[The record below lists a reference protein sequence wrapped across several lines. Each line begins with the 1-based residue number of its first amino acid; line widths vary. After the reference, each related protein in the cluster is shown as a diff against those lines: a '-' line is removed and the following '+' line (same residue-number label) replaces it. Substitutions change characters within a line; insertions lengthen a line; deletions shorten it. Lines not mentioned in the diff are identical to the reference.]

1 VGGVR
6 LTHPDRVLFPKP
18 RITKLDLA
26 RYYESVAEWILPH
39 LAGRPTTL
47 VRCPDGIDGECFYQ
61 RHAGPGA
68 AGSALRRVKIRGQ
81 KGDWLVVDSLAALI
95 STVQLGI
102 LEIHTWNATID
113 DLERPDRIVLDL
125 DPGPGVTW
133 GRVVEA
139 ARLVRGMLERVGLES
154 FVKTSGGKGL
164 HVVAPLTPSA
174 SWDETGAFTRAVAET
189 LARRQ
194 PDRFTATMTKTARPG
209 KIYVDYL
216 RNRRAASTVA
226 VLSARARAGAPVS
239 MPLAWDELSPR
250 VTADRF
256 TVATVPAQLAA
267 QRADPWAG
275 YRNLSQHL
283 PADAGETAL
292 SK

>member
-1 VGGVR
+1 MRHPSFQGLREDKPAGEVQREVEAAPSAGAGNGAALGGVR
-6 LTHPDRVLFPKP
+6 LTHPDRVVFPKP
-18 RITKLDLA
+18 RTTKLDVA
-26 RYYESVAEWILPH
+26 RYYEAVAKWILPH

-47 VRCPDGIDGECFYQ
+47 VRCPDGVDGECFYQ

-68 AGSALRRVKIRGQ
+68 AGGALRRVKIRGQ
-81 KGDWLVVDSLAALI
+81 KSDGLVVDSLAGLI

-102 LEIHTWNATID
+102 LEIHTWNATVD
-113 DLERPDRIVLDL
+113 DIERPDRIVLDL

-133 GRVVEA
+133 ARVIEA
-139 ARLVRGMLERVGLES
+139 ARLIREMLERVGLES

-209 KIYVDYL
+209 RSTWTISATAAPPARWPCSRRVPV
-216 RNRRAASTVA
+216 RARPSRCRSGGTSSRRA
-226 VLSARARAGAPVS
+226 
-239 MPLAWDELSPR
+239 
-250 VTADRF
+250 
-256 TVATVPAQLAA
+256 
-267 QRADPWAG
+267 
-275 YRNLSQHL
+275 
-283 PADAGETAL
+283 
-292 SK
+292 